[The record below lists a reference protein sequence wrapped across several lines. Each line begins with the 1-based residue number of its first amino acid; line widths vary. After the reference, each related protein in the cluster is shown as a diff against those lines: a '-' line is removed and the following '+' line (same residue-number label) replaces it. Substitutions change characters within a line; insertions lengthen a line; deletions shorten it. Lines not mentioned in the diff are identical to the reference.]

1 MKFETK
7 AVHIGR
13 HPDKQTG
20 AVATPIHLSTTFE
33 READGTFPHG
43 NIYSRNGNPNR
54 LSLEECI
61 ASLEGG
67 ETAAAFS
74 SGQAATMSVLQTLK
88 PGDHVIFPDNVYWG
102 SVKLLKDIFHHWGIS
117 YTLTNAT
124 DLNELEKSF
133 TPKTKLVWLESPS
146 NPLLKITDL
155 QKAADM
161 IHAHQ
166 AVCVVDNT
174 WSTPV
179 IQRPFELGADL
190 VMHSTTKY
198 FGGNSDV
205 LGGVIV
211 SKTDNEFFQKIRM
224 IQQTG
229 GAVPSPF
236 ECWLI
241 LRSMPSLSLRM
252 NAHSENAQELAEF
265 LEKHPKVTTVFYP
278 GLISHPGH
286 LIAKKQ
292 MNGFG
297 GMLSF
302 LVKGG
307 EAAAVSVAGK
317 VKVFTRATSL
327 GGSHSL
333 IEHRASVEGPDTQT
347 PWNLLRISIGLEHI
361 DDLID
366 DLDQAL
372 M

>member
-1 MKFETK
+1 MKFETR
-7 AVHIGR
+7 AIHVGR
-13 HPDKQTG
+13 HIDKQTG
-20 AVATPIHLSTTFE
+20 AVTTPIHLSTTFE
-33 READGTFPHG
+33 READGSFPHG
-43 NIYSRNGNPNR
+43 NIYSRNSNPNR
-54 LSLEECI
+54 NSLEECI

-67 ETAAAFS
+67 EIAAAFS
-74 SGQAATMSVLQTLK
+74 SGQSATMSVIQALK

-102 SVKLLKDIFHHWGIS
+102 SVKLLKDMFQSWGIS
-117 YTLTNAT
+117 YSLVDTT
-124 DLNELEKSF
+124 DLSALEKAF
-133 TPKTKLVWLESPS
+133 TPKTSLVWLESPS
-146 NPLLKITDL
+146 NPLLKITDI
-155 QKAADM
+155 QKAAE
-161 IHAHQ
+161 ISHEHNTI
-166 AVCVVDNT
+166 CVVDNT
-174 WSTPV
+174 WATPV

-190 VMHSTTKY
+190 VMHSATKY
-198 FGGNSDV
+198 LGGNSDV

-211 SKTDNEFFQKIRM
+211 SKNNDDFFQRIRM

-252 NAHSENAQELAEF
+252 NAHSEGALEVAEF
-265 LEKHPKVTTVFYP
+265 LERHPKVATVFYP

-307 EAAAVSVAGK
+307 EPAAVSVAAK
-317 VKVFTRATSL
+317 VKVFIRATSL

-333 IEHRASVEGPDTQT
+333 IEHRASVEGPDTKT
-347 PWNLLRISIGLEHI
+347 PWNLLRISVGLEHI